1 MSVGSLSF
9 WQQNAIYWNRA
20 QTESQSLA
28 RNSALI
34 TIMGNAITAQAQGM
48 ASIANQT
55 ALNRVNTQ
63 LTAAIQSALKGS
75 TASSTAPSTSASNS
89 SSSANSST
97 SSGKAPVPGAPASG
111 TGTAPVSTSTALF
124 TLGILA
130 KGQITVSDGTNMT
143 TYTSTGTDTVGDL
156 INAINANVFGHAN
169 VAAGLNGKGQLVLTA
184 KDNTATIMV
193 GGAFAPNIGFGGS
206 NDKFLPTAPAPSAAS
221 PSSSSSSSSNA
232 AAGSAGTHS
241 AAGSPKHS
249 GSTATSSGVSAN
261 SAFALQTGGTAALLL
276 ASSGGAGSLVN
287 LLA

>member
-28 RNSALI
+28 RSDALI

-55 ALNRVNTQ
+55 ALNRVNSQ
-63 LTAAIQSALKGS
+63 LTTAIQSAIHG
-75 TASSTAPSTSASNS
+75 TAASSTNS
-89 SSSANSST
+89 SSSSSSGSST
-97 SSGKAPVPGAPASG
+97 SSGTAPVPGAPASG

-130 KGQITVSDGTNMT
+130 KGQFTVSDGTNMT

-184 KDNTATIMV
+184 KDNTATISV
-193 GGAFAPNIGFGGS
+193 GGAYAPNIGFGGS
-206 NDKFLPTAPAPSAAS
+206 NDKFQPTAPAPSAAN
-221 PSSSSSSSSNA
+221 PSSNSSSSSNA
-232 AAGSAGTHS
+232 AAGSA
-241 AAGSPKHS
+241 AAGSNGAAGSSKHS
-249 GSTATSSGVSAN
+249 GSTATPSGIPTN

-276 ASSGGAGSLVN
+276 ASSGAPSSLVN

>member
-9 WQQNAIYWNRA
+9 WQQNAIYWNRT
-20 QTESQSLA
+20 QSESQSLA
-28 RNSALI
+28 RSDALI

-55 ALNRVNTQ
+55 ALNRVNSQ
-63 LTAAIQSALKGS
+63 LTAAIQSAIHG
-75 TASSTAPSTSASNS
+75 TAASSTS
-89 SSSANSST
+89 SSSSSSSSGSST
-97 SSGKAPVPGAPASG
+97 SSGTAPVPGAPASG

-130 KGQITVSDGTNMT
+130 KGQFTVSDGTNMT

-184 KDNTATIMV
+184 KDKTATITV
-193 GGAFAPNIGFGGS
+193 GGAYAPNIGFGGS
-206 NDKFLPTAPAPSAAS
+206 NDKFKPTAPAPSAAS

-232 AAGSAGTHS
+232 AAGSA
-241 AAGSPKHS
+241 AAGSNGAAGSSKHS
-249 GSTATSSGVSAN
+249 GSTPTSSGIPTN

-276 ASSGGAGSLVN
+276 ASSGASGSLVN

>member
-1 MSVGSLSF
+1 MSVGSISF
-9 WQQNAIYWNRA
+9 WQQDANYWNRS
-20 QTESQSLA
+20 QTETQSLA
-28 RNSALI
+28 QSDALI
-34 TIMGNAITAQAQGM
+34 TIMGNAITAEAQGM

-63 LTAAIQSALKGS
+63 LTAAIQGVLQGS
-75 TASSTAPSTSASNS
+75 TATSTAPSTSASS
-89 SSSANSST
+89 SSTSASAST
-97 SSGKAPVPGAPASG
+97 SSGTAPVPGAPANG
-111 TGTAPVSTSTALF
+111 IGTAPVLTSTALF

-169 VAAGLNGKGQLVLTA
+169 VAAGLNGKGQLTLTA
-184 KDNTATIMV
+184 KDSTATITV

-206 NDKFLPTAPAPSAAS
+206 NDTFQPTAPAPAAAS
-221 PSSSSSSSSNA
+221 PSSSSANA
-232 AAGSAGTHS
+232 AAGSAAAGTNG
-241 AAGSPKHS
+241 AAGSSKQS
-249 GSTATSSGVSAN
+249 GSTTPSSGIPNN

-276 ASSGGAGSLVN
+276 ASNGGAGSLVN